1 MITKTNSGKQL
12 QFLITGGAGFIGSHL
27 AEELVARGHQ
37 VIIYD
42 NLRTGQVKNL
52 NNLPVKLVIEDIL
65 NYQALSRA
73 MRGCVG
79 VFHLGALTS
88 VVESMERFD
97 EYLAVNLQG
106 TINVLKSAVENK
118 VQKVIF
124 ASSAAVY
131 GDSPDL
137 PKREGMAVHPK
148 SPYAI
153 TKLGGEFFSAFFS
166 ESRKLPTVCGRFFNV
181 FGERQASDTPYAAAI
196 PIFITNCLKGAPVLI
211 YGDGNQKRD
220 FIYVKDLVKAFMLLM
235 EKGLGVY
242 NIGYGKAVTV
252 NRLVSMIKHYLNS
265 ASEIHYVPER
275 PGEILNS
282 YAAIDKLTLLG
293 FQPEFSLEQGLS
305 RTIDYYK
312 GVLSIRPEQS
322 GSQSS

>member
-1 MITKTNSGKQL
+1 MNIRISNAKGLK
-12 QFLITGGAGFIGSHL
+12 FLITGGAGFIGSHL
-27 AEELVARGHQ
+27 AEELIARGHQ

-42 NLRTGQVKNL
+42 NLRTGQLKNL
-52 NNLPVKLVIEDIL
+52 NNLPVKLAIEDIL
-65 NYQALSRA
+65 NYRALSMA
-73 MRGCVG
+73 MQGCVG
-79 VFHLGALTS
+79 VFHLAALTS

-106 TINVLKSAVENK
+106 SINVLKSAVENK
-118 VQKVIF
+118 VKKVVF

-131 GDSPDL
+131 GDSPEL
-137 PKREGMAVHPK
+137 PKREDMALHPK

-153 TKLGGEFFSAFFS
+153 TKLDSEFFSAFFS

-181 FGERQASDTPYAAAI
+181 FGERQALDSPYAAAI

-211 YGDGNQKRD
+211 YGDGNQTRD

-252 NRLVSMIKHYLNS
+252 NRLVTMIRHYLNS
-265 ASEIHYVPER
+265 VSEIHYLPQR

-282 YAAIDKLTLLG
+282 YAAIDKLVLLG
-293 FQPEFSLEQGLS
+293 FQPEFSLEQGLY
-305 RTIDYYK
+305 RTIDYYQK
-312 GVLSIRPEQS
+312 VLSIRPENS
-322 GSQSS
+322 GS